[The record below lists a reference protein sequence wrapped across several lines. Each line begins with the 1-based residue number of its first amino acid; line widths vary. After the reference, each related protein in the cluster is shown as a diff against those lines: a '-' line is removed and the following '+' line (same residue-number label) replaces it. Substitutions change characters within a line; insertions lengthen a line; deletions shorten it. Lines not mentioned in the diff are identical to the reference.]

1 MIPHEL
7 TVQIDRWLDDDLSQ
21 QDSLELI
28 ESLKRTENAP
38 EYLADRAL
46 LHTLLSQSI
55 WSSPP
60 EISKPLA
67 RRRFRVAKP
76 ILLVACAL
84 LVILGILS
92 PWVSMPTVQA
102 SAQRVLKRTLVANR
116 PTSDRRYSVRVEFER
131 QRSKPSMLSVR
142 NGQFVQSFETAGRK
156 LVWGK
161 SSSGDIWFTIDGHS
175 VAVFQEYEIPSAL
188 EEVCDLRTLDLRIL
202 IESLL
207 KDYDF
212 QRFEHSANRDT
223 ITAVPKPQAIH
234 PRFNKVQMEIDPVS
248 LLVHKVELDRAFQGR
263 TLAKVSFEL
272 EEITTHDGD
281 FYHWK
286 SHVRSDAEVLELGA
300 RRGQRAELLRDF
312 LQLIR
317 SPNYR

>member
-1 MIPHEL
+1 MIPDEL
-7 TVQIDRWLDDDLSQ
+7 AQQIDRWLDGDLNQ
-21 QDSLELI
+21 QDSLQLV
-28 ESLKRTENAP
+28 ESIHRIENASD
-38 EYLADRAL
+38 YLADRAL
-46 LHTLLSQSI
+46 LHALLSKTICSM
-55 WSSPP
+55 PP
-60 EISKPLA
+60 EISKTTEIY
-67 RRRFRVAKP
+67 RFRVAKP
-76 ILLVACAL
+76 IWLVACAIL
-84 LVILGILS
+84 LMLGIMV

-102 SAQRVLKRTLVANR
+102 SAERVLKRTLVANR

-223 ITAVPKPQAIH
+223 ITAVPKSQAIH

-248 LLVHKVELDRAFQGR
+248 LLVHKVEIDRAFQGR

-272 EEITTHDGD
+272 EEITTHEED